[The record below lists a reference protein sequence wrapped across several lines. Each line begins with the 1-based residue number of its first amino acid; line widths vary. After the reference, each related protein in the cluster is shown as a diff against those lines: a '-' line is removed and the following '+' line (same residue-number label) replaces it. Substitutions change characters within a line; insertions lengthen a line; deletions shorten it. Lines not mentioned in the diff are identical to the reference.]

1 MVPNKSCD
9 TAIFDL
15 KSCDTAI
22 YRYLPLSEHW
32 ECRPLDSFQ
41 VCESLCRLSAEEQDA
56 LIAEA
61 SCEGLR
67 ARLEV
72 EHGLCE
78 REDVCDSLCRHH
90 RDCIDET
97 ACWNACVE

>member
-1 MVPNKSCD
+1 
-9 TAIFDL
+9 
-15 KSCDTAI
+15 
-22 YRYLPLSEHW
+22 
-32 ECRPLDSFQ
+32 
-41 VCESLCRLSAEEQDA
+41 LSAEEQDA